1 MSVGPASP
9 LRRVWSTLRRQPL
22 GMVAALILL
31 LVVVCALFAPW
42 IAPYPPDAID
52 LASRLQP
59 PSASHWAGTD
69 EVGRDILS
77 RLIHGA
83 RASLGV
89 GLGIVLIGSSL
100 GIVIGSVAGYL
111 GGTTDAVIG
120 RIVDTLLAMP
130 AMVIALAL
138 SAAMGPGLGNA
149 MIALGGVSVP
159 MYARLARG
167 QALSLRERDF
177 VRASRALGAGTFH
190 QLRHNIVP
198 NLLPA
203 AIVFMT
209 FHLGNAILAASAL
222 SFIGLGAQPP
232 LAEWGSL
239 VSTGRGFV
247 LQHWWYAVIPG
258 IVIVVTT
265 AAINL
270 LGDVARDAVDA
281 RGSH

>member
-1 MSVGPASP
+1 MA
-9 LRRVWSTLRRQPL
+9 
-22 GMVAALILL
+22 AALFLL
-31 LVVVCALFAPW
+31 LVVICALFAPW

-232 LAEWGSL
+232 LAEWGAL

-247 LQHWWYAVIPG
+247 LQRWWYAVIPG

-270 LGDVARDAVDA
+270 LGDVARDAIDA
-281 RGSH
+281 RG

>member
-1 MSVGPASP
+1 MHAGPATSGG
-9 LRRVWSTLRRQPL
+9 RVWTTLRRQPL
-22 GMVAALILL
+22 GMAAVLVLS

-59 PSASHWAGTD
+59 PSAAHWAGTD

-89 GLGIVLIGSSL
+89 GIGIVLIGSSL
-100 GIVIGSVAGYL
+100 GIAIGSVAGYL

-120 RIVDTLLAMP
+120 RVVDILLAMP

-149 MIALGGVSVP
+149 MIALGSVSVP

-190 QLRHNIVP
+190 QLKSNIVP
-198 NLLPA
+198 NLLPP

-209 FHLGNAILAASAL
+209 FHLGSAMLAASAL

-232 LAEWGSL
+232 LAEWGAL
-239 VSTGRGFV
+239 VSAGRGFV

-258 IVIVVTT
+258 LVIVLTA

-270 LGDVARDAVDA
+270 VGDVARDVIDT
-281 RGSH
+281 RGQP

>member
-1 MSVGPASP
+1 MRADLAASG
-9 LRRVWSTLRRQPL
+9 RRVWTTLRRQPL
-22 GMVAALILL
+22 GMAAALFLL
-31 LVVVCALFAPW
+31 LVVICALFAPW

-203 AIVFMT
+203 SIVFMT

-232 LAEWGSL
+232 LAEWGAL

-247 LQHWWYAVIPG
+247 LQHWWYALIPG

-281 RGSH
+281 RG

>member
-1 MSVGPASP
+1 MHAGPASSGGR
-9 LRRVWSTLRRQPL
+9 LWVTLRRQPL
-22 GMVAALILL
+22 GMAAALVLV

-52 LASRLQP
+52 LAARLQP
-59 PSASHWAGTD
+59 PSAAHWAGTD

-100 GIVIGSVAGYL
+100 GIAIGSVAGYL

-120 RIVDTLLAMP
+120 RIVDILLAMP
-130 AMVIALAL
+130 ALVIALAL

-149 MIALGGVSVP
+149 MIALGCVSVP

-177 VRASRALGAGTFH
+177 VRASRALGAGTVH
-190 QLRHNIVP
+190 QLRVNIVP
-198 NLLPA
+198 NLLPP

-209 FHLGNAILAASAL
+209 FHLGSAILAASAL

-232 LAEWGSL
+232 LAEWGAL
-239 VSTGRGFV
+239 VSAGRGFV

-258 IVIVVTT
+258 VVIVLTA

-270 LGDVARDAVDA
+270 VGDVARDVIDA
-281 RGSH
+281 RGQP

>member
-1 MSVGPASP
+1 MRADLAASG
-9 LRRVWSTLRRQPL
+9 RRVWTTLRRQPL
-22 GMVAALILL
+22 GMAAALFLL
-31 LVVVCALFAPW
+31 LVVICALFAPW

-138 SAAMGPGLGNA
+138 SAAMGAGLGNA

-203 AIVFMT
+203 ATVFMT

-232 LAEWGSL
+232 LAEWGAL

-270 LGDVARDAVDA
+270 LGDVARDAIDA
-281 RGSH
+281 RG

>member
-232 LAEWGSL
+232 LAEWGAL

-270 LGDVARDAVDA
+270 LGDVARDAIDA
-281 RGSH
+281 RG

>member
-31 LVVVCALFAPW
+31 LVVMCALFAPW

>member
-1 MSVGPASP
+1 MRADLAASG
-9 LRRVWSTLRRQPL
+9 RRVWTTLRRQPL
-22 GMVAALILL
+22 GMAAALFLL
-31 LVVVCALFAPW
+31 LVVICALFAPW

-177 VRASRALGAGTFH
+177 VRASRALGAGTFY

-232 LAEWGSL
+232 LAEWGAL

-270 LGDVARDAVDA
+270 LGDVARDAIDA
-281 RGSH
+281 RG

>member
-1 MSVGPASP
+1 MSTEFAASG
-9 LRRVWSTLRRQPL
+9 RRVWTVLRRQPL
-22 GMVAALILL
+22 GLAAAFVLL
-31 LVVVCALFAPW
+31 LVVVCAVFAPW
-42 IAPYPPDAID
+42 IAPYNPDAID

-69 EVGRDILS
+69 EIGRDLLS

-89 GLGIVLIGSSL
+89 GFGIVLIGASL
-100 GIVIGSVAGYL
+100 GIAIGSVAGYL
-111 GGTTDAVIG
+111 GGVTDAVIG
-120 RIVDTLLAMP
+120 RIVDILLAMP
-130 AMVIALAL
+130 AMVVALAL
-138 SAAMGPGLGNA
+138 SAALGPGLGNA
-149 MIALGGVSVP
+149 MIALGSVSVP

-177 VRASRALGAGTFH
+177 VRASRALGAGTMY
-190 QLRHNIVP
+190 QLRYNIVP

-209 FHLGNAILAASAL
+209 FHLGTAILAASAL
-222 SFIGLGAQPP
+222 SFIGLGAQAP
-232 LAEWGSL
+232 LAEWGAL
-239 VSTGRGFV
+239 VSAGRSFV

-258 IVIVVTT
+258 AVIVVTA

-270 LGDVARDAVDA
+270 LGDVARDVIDA
-281 RGSH
+281 RGSN

>member
-1 MSVGPASP
+1 MFVGPASP
-9 LRRVWSTLRRQPL
+9 LRRAWTTLRRQPL
-22 GMVAALILL
+22 GMLAALVLL
-31 LVVVCALFAPW
+31 LVLLCALFAPW

-59 PSASHWAGTD
+59 PDASHWAGTD

-77 RLIHGA
+77 RLIYGT

-89 GLGIVLIGSSL
+89 GFGIVLIGSSL
-100 GIVIGSVAGYL
+100 GIAIGSLAGYL
-111 GGTTDAVIG
+111 GGKTDAVIG
-120 RIVDTLLAMP
+120 RIIDILLAMP

-190 QLRHNIVP
+190 QLRFNIVP

-203 AIVFMT
+203 AVVFMT

-232 LAEWGSL
+232 LAEWGAL
-239 VSTGRGFV
+239 VSAGRSFV

-258 IVIVVTT
+258 LVIVITA

-270 LGDVARDAVDA
+270 LGDVARDAMDA
-281 RGSH
+281 RGQP

>member
-31 LVVVCALFAPW
+31 LVVMCALFAPW

-232 LAEWGSL
+232 LAEWGAL

>member
-1 MSVGPASP
+1 MA
-9 LRRVWSTLRRQPL
+9 
-22 GMVAALILL
+22 AALFLL
-31 LVVVCALFAPW
+31 LVVICALFAPW

-167 QALSLRERDF
+167 QALTLRERDF

-232 LAEWGSL
+232 LAEWGAL

-270 LGDVARDAVDA
+270 LGDVARDAIDA
-281 RGSH
+281 RG

>member
-1 MSVGPASP
+1 MRADLAASG
-9 LRRVWSTLRRQPL
+9 RRVWTTLRRQPL
-22 GMVAALILL
+22 GMAAALFLL
-31 LVVVCALFAPW
+31 LVVICALFAPW

-159 MYARLARG
+159 MYARLARS

-232 LAEWGSL
+232 LAEWGAL

-270 LGDVARDAVDA
+270 LGDVARDAIDA
-281 RGSH
+281 RG

>member
-1 MSVGPASP
+1 MHAGPASSGGR
-9 LRRVWSTLRRQPL
+9 LWVTLRRQPL
-22 GMVAALILL
+22 GMAAALVLV

-52 LASRLQP
+52 LAARLQP
-59 PSASHWAGTD
+59 PSAAHWAGTD

-100 GIVIGSVAGYL
+100 GIAIGSVAGYL

-120 RIVDTLLAMP
+120 RIVDILLAMP
-130 AMVIALAL
+130 ALVIALAL

-149 MIALGGVSVP
+149 MIALGCVSVP

-177 VRASRALGAGTFH
+177 VRASRALGAGTVH
-190 QLRHNIVP
+190 QLRVNIVP
-198 NLLPA
+198 NLLPP

-209 FHLGNAILAASAL
+209 FHMGSAILAASAL

-232 LAEWGSL
+232 LAEWGAL
-239 VSTGRGFV
+239 VSAGRGFV

-258 IVIVVTT
+258 VVIVLTA

-270 LGDVARDAVDA
+270 VGDVARDVIDA
-281 RGSH
+281 RGQP

>member
-1 MSVGPASP
+1 MRADLAASG
-9 LRRVWSTLRRQPL
+9 RRVWTTLRRQPL
-22 GMVAALILL
+22 GMAAALFLL
-31 LVVVCALFAPW
+31 LVVICALFAPW

-232 LAEWGSL
+232 LAEWGAL

-270 LGDVARDAVDA
+270 LGDVARDAIDA
-281 RGSH
+281 RG

>member
-1 MSVGPASP
+1 MRADLAASG
-9 LRRVWSTLRRQPL
+9 RRIWTTLRRQPL
-22 GMVAALILL
+22 GMAAALFLL
-31 LVVVCALFAPW
+31 LVVICALFAPW

-232 LAEWGSL
+232 LAEWGAL

-270 LGDVARDAVDA
+270 LGDVARDAIDA
-281 RGSH
+281 RG

>member
-1 MSVGPASP
+1 MRADLAASG
-9 LRRVWSTLRRQPL
+9 RRVWTTLRRQPL
-22 GMVAALILL
+22 GMAAALFLL
-31 LVVVCALFAPW
+31 LVVICALFAPW

-138 SAAMGPGLGNA
+138 SAAMGAGLGNA

-232 LAEWGSL
+232 LAEWGAL

-270 LGDVARDAVDA
+270 LGDVARDAIDA
-281 RGSH
+281 RG

>member
-1 MSVGPASP
+1 
-9 LRRVWSTLRRQPL
+9 
-22 GMVAALILL
+22 MVAALILL

>member
-1 MSVGPASP
+1 MHAGPASSGGR
-9 LRRVWSTLRRQPL
+9 LWVTLRRQPL
-22 GMVAALILL
+22 GMAAALVLV

-52 LASRLQP
+52 LAARLQP
-59 PSASHWAGTD
+59 PSAAHWAGTD

-100 GIVIGSVAGYL
+100 GIAIGSVAGYL

-120 RIVDTLLAMP
+120 RIVDILLAIP

-149 MIALGGVSVP
+149 MIALGCVSVP

-177 VRASRALGAGTFH
+177 VRASRALGAGTVH
-190 QLRHNIVP
+190 QLRVNIVP
-198 NLLPA
+198 NLLPP

-209 FHLGNAILAASAL
+209 FHLGSAILAASAL

-232 LAEWGSL
+232 LAEWGAL
-239 VSTGRGFV
+239 VSAGRGFV

-258 IVIVVTT
+258 VVIVLTA

-270 LGDVARDAVDA
+270 VGDVARDVIDA
-281 RGSH
+281 RGQP

>member
-1 MSVGPASP
+1 MHAGLATSGG
-9 LRRVWSTLRRQPL
+9 RVWATLRRQPL
-22 GMVAALILL
+22 GMAAVLVLS

-59 PSASHWAGTD
+59 PSAAHWAGTD

-89 GLGIVLIGSSL
+89 GIGIVLIGSSL
-100 GIVIGSVAGYL
+100 GIAIGSVAGYL

-120 RIVDTLLAMP
+120 RVLDILLAMP

-149 MIALGGVSVP
+149 MIALGSVSVP

-190 QLRHNIVP
+190 QLKFNIVP
-198 NLLPA
+198 NLLPP

-209 FHLGNAILAASAL
+209 FHLGSAMLAASAL

-232 LAEWGSL
+232 LAEWGAL
-239 VSTGRGFV
+239 VSAGRGFV

-258 IVIVVTT
+258 LVIVLTA

-270 LGDVARDAVDA
+270 VGDVARDVIDT
-281 RGSH
+281 RRQP

>member
-1 MSVGPASP
+1 MPAVVPASASR
-9 LRRVWSTLRRQPL
+9 LLTTLRRQPL
-22 GMVAALILL
+22 GIAAALVLL
-31 LVVVCALFAPW
+31 GVLLCALFAPW
-42 IAPYPPDAID
+42 IAPYPPDAIN

-59 PSASHWAGTD
+59 PSAQHWAGTD

-77 RLIHGA
+77 RLIHGS

-89 GLGIVLIGSSL
+89 GIGIVLIGSSL
-100 GIVIGSVAGYL
+100 GIVIGSIAGYL
-111 GGTTDAVIG
+111 GGRVDAVIG
-120 RIVDTLLAMP
+120 RLIDIMLAMP

-149 MIALGGVSVP
+149 MIALGSVSVP
-159 MYARLARG
+159 MYARLVRG

-190 QLRHNIVP
+190 QLRFNIIP

-203 AIVFMT
+203 VVVFMT
-209 FHLGNAILAASAL
+209 FHLGGAILAASAL

-232 LAEWGSL
+232 LAEWGAL
-239 VSTGRGFV
+239 VSAGRSFV
-247 LQHWWYAVIPG
+247 LQHWWYALIPG
-258 IVIVVTT
+258 IVIVITA

-270 LGDVARDAVDA
+270 LGDVARDVMDP
-281 RGSH
+281 RGQP